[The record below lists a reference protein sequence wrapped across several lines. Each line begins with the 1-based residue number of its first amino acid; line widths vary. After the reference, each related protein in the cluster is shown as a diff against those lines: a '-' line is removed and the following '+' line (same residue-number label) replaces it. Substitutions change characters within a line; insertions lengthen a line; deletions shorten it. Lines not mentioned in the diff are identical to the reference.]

1 MFLTEEEQALLRL
14 DSVLFASH
22 LLGLEIMKRMHEF
35 FFALRQENYNEAA
48 NQLLLHGAS
57 GYLGAVVS
65 VLARRIRE
73 GSLDL
78 QDIFVQKEPV
88 PEMLLHRKTSRN
100 HREKFFQNSQKQ
112 MQESLYVR

>member
-1 MFLTEEEQALLRL
+1 MN
-14 DSVLFASH
+14 
-22 LLGLEIMKRMHEF
+22 F

-100 HREKFFQNSQKQ
+100 HRENFYLEQPKTNAGKP
-112 MQESLYVR
+112 LCPIIP